1 MQARYWFFLS
11 MLFFLNVAILGCLIL
26 LVTGR
31 IYVGG

>member
-1 MQARYWFFLS
+1 MQARYWFVLS
-11 MLFFLNVAILGCLIL
+11 MLFFLNVVILGCLIL